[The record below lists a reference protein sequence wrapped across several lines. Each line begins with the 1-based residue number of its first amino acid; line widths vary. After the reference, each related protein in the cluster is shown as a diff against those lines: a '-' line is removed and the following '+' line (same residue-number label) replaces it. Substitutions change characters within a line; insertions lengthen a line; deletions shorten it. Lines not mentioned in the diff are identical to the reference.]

1 MTDNTDITVNKRKIW
16 VRGFFMLLMILLYQ
30 VTGTVVFIVMII
42 QFVLALIND
51 EPNRRLVSFG
61 RSLALYLQQ
70 IANFLTFT
78 TEEVPFPFKD
88 WPEQG

>member
-1 MTDNTDITVNKRKIW
+1 MADNTDITVNKPKIW
-16 VRGFFMLLMILLYQ
+16 VRGFFMLLMILLFQ
-30 VTGTVVFIVMII
+30 VTGTVVFIVMVI

-51 EPNRRLVSFG
+51 EPNTRLVILG

-78 TEEVPFPFKD
+78 SEEVPFPFKH

>member
-1 MTDNTDITVNKRKIW
+1 MRDAT
-16 VRGFFMLLMILLYQ
+16 
-30 VTGTVVFIVMII
+30 
-42 QFVLALIND
+42 
-51 EPNRRLVSFG
+51 LVSFG